1 MRCPKCGSKVEKG
14 NEFCENCGTK
24 LKTVK
29 KSKLPV
35 VLVSLTVVLIMA
47 GGIGVWI
54 LTGEYHSKSESED
67 LVTDAADLNNH
78 SEQET
83 ESEESQPDRAKS
95 DDTSNKNIE
104 NEDTGGT
111 GESDVSEQEDAYD
124 ITEGGIHKYEYV
136 VNDCSWSEA
145 YQKCLES
152 GGYLARINSREEYDY
167 ILSQI
172 NQKQMENIHF
182 RIGGRRDENSQDYYW
197 VDDMNNL
204 YGEKINSEDY
214 WCSGQWMTG
223 EPSFSDKDTQ
233 ENCLDIFYYQKEDR
247 WVWND
252 VPDDILKTVPEYAG
266 KLGYI
271 CEYEN

>member
-35 VLVSLTVVLIMA
+35 VLVSLTVALIMA
-47 GGIGVWI
+47 GGIGGWI
-54 LTGEYHSKSESED
+54 LTGEYHPKSESED

>member
-1 MRCPKCGSKVEKG
+1 MRCPKCGSTVEKG
-14 NEFCENCGTK
+14 NEFCENCGTR
-24 LKTVK
+24 LETQR
-29 KSKLPV
+29 KSKIPV

-47 GGIGVWI
+47 GGIGAWI
-54 LTGEYHSKSESED
+54 LTGDYHPKSED
-67 LVTDAADLNNH
+67 LATDIATLNNN
-78 SEQET
+78 SEQESEKSQADRT
-83 ESEESQPDRAKS
+83 ES
-95 DDTSNKNIE
+95 DDTPDKNIE
-104 NEDTGGT
+104 NEDTGGE
-111 GESDVSEQEDAYD
+111 GDVTEQEDVYD

-136 VNDCSWSEA
+136 VSDCSWSEA

-152 GGYLARINSREEYDY
+152 GGYLVRINSQEEYDY

-172 NQKQMENIHF
+172 NQKQMGNIHF

-197 VDDMNNL
+197 ADDMNNL

-214 WCSGQWMTG
+214 WCGGQWMTG

>member
-1 MRCPKCGSKVEKG
+1 MRCPKCGSTVEKG
-14 NEFCENCGTK
+14 NEFCENCGTR

-83 ESEESQPDRAKS
+83 EAEESQPDRAKS
-95 DDTSNKNIE
+95 DDTSDKNIE
-104 NEDTGGT
+104 HEDTGGT
-111 GESDVSEQEDAYD
+111 GKSDVSEKEDVYD

-152 GGYLARINSREEYDY
+152 GGYLARINSQEEYDY

>member
-1 MRCPKCGSKVEKG
+1 MRCPKCGSTVKKG
-14 NEFCENCGTK
+14 NEFCENCGTR
-24 LKTVK
+24 LKTER

-35 VLVSLTVVLIMA
+35 VLVSLIVVLIMA

-54 LTGEYHSKSESED
+54 LTGEYHPKSESED
-67 LVTDAADLNNH
+67 LVTDATDLNNNL
-78 SEQET
+78 EQET
-83 ESEESQPDRAKS
+83 ESEKSQTDRTKS
-95 DDTSNKNIE
+95 DDTSDKNIE

-111 GESDVSEQEDAYD
+111 GESDVSEQEDVYD

-152 GGYLARINSREEYDY
+152 GGYLARINSQEEYDY

-223 EPSFSDKDTQ
+223 QPSFSDKDTQ

>member
-1 MRCPKCGSKVEKG
+1 
-14 NEFCENCGTK
+14 
-24 LKTVK
+24 
-29 KSKLPV
+29 
-35 VLVSLTVVLIMA
+35 MA

-54 LTGEYHSKSESED
+54 LTGEYHPKSESED
-67 LVTDAADLNNH
+67 LVIDAADLNNH

-95 DDTSNKNIE
+95 DDTSDKNIE
-104 NEDTGGT
+104 HEDTGGT
-111 GESDVSEQEDAYD
+111 GKSDVSEKEDVYD
-124 ITEGGIHKYEYV
+124 ITEGGIHKYEYI

-152 GGYLARINSREEYDY
+152 GGYLARINSQEEYDY

>member
-1 MRCPKCGSKVEKG
+1 MRCPKCGSTVEKG
-14 NEFCENCGTK
+14 NEFCENCGTR

-83 ESEESQPDRAKS
+83 EAEESQPDRAKS
-95 DDTSNKNIE
+95 DDTSDKNIE
-104 NEDTGGT
+104 HEDTGGT
-111 GESDVSEQEDAYD
+111 GKSDVSEKEDVYD

-152 GGYLARINSREEYDY
+152 GGYLARINSQEEYDY

-172 NQKQMENIHF
+172 NQNQMENIHF

-247 WVWND
+247 WGWND

>member
-1 MRCPKCGSKVEKG
+1 MRCPKCGSTVEKG
-14 NEFCENCGTK
+14 NEFCENCGTR

-35 VLVSLTVVLIMA
+35 VLVSLTVALIMA
-47 GGIGVWI
+47 GGIGGWI
-54 LTGEYHSKSESED
+54 LTGEYHPKSESED

-83 ESEESQPDRAKS
+83 EAEESQPDRAKS
-95 DDTSNKNIE
+95 DDTSDKNIE
-104 NEDTGGT
+104 HEDTGGT
-111 GESDVSEQEDAYD
+111 GKSDVSEKEDVYD

-152 GGYLARINSREEYDY
+152 GGYLARINSQEEYDY

>member
-1 MRCPKCGSKVEKG
+1 MRCPKCGSTVEKG
-14 NEFCENCGTK
+14 NEFCENCGTR

-83 ESEESQPDRAKS
+83 EAEESQPDRAKS
-95 DDTSNKNIE
+95 DDTSDKNIE

-111 GESDVSEQEDAYD
+111 GESDVSEQEDIYD
-124 ITEGGIHKYEYV
+124 ITEGGIHKYEYI

-152 GGYLARINSREEYDY
+152 GGYLARINSQEEYDY

>member
-1 MRCPKCGSKVEKG
+1 MRCPKCGSTVEKG
-14 NEFCENCGTK
+14 NEFCENCGTR

-83 ESEESQPDRAKS
+83 EAEESQPDRAKS
-95 DDTSNKNIE
+95 DDTSDKNIE
-104 NEDTGGT
+104 HEDTGGT
-111 GESDVSEQEDAYD
+111 GKSDVSEKEDVYD

-152 GGYLARINSREEYDY
+152 GGYLARINSQEEYDY

-182 RIGGRRDENSQDYYW
+182 RIGGRRDENSQDHYW

>member
-1 MRCPKCGSKVEKG
+1 MRCPKCGSTVEKG
-14 NEFCENCGTK
+14 NEFCENCGTR

-83 ESEESQPDRAKS
+83 EAEESQPDRAKS
-95 DDTSNKNIE
+95 DDTSDKNIE
-104 NEDTGGT
+104 HEDTGGT
-111 GESDVSEQEDAYD
+111 GKSDVSEKEDVYD

-152 GGYLARINSREEYDY
+152 GGYLARINSQEEYDY

-252 VPDDILKTVPEYAG
+252 VPDDILKTVPEYEG